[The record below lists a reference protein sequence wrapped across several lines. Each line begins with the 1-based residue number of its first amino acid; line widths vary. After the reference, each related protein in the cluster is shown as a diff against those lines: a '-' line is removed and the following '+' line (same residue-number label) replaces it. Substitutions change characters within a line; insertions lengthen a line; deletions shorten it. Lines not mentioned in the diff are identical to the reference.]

1 MSDTKS
7 TETNQPAQTKSK
19 LGFLNIVS
27 DIGQILLIL
36 ALVLVSIA
44 GFGARIPFLAQ
55 QGLQFYAVTSGSMEP
70 TIPTGALIKVGQYE
84 LDKLSEGDIITYT
97 APSDNANQP
106 NIVTHR
112 IDAVDKQEEIKLIGE
127 GEDQSEKKVV
137 TYQFTTKGDA
147 NNTVDQAQVNPGDIL
162 GKYQWHVPLIG
173 YVSAFS
179 QTSTGFIT
187 LVIIP
192 AIILIVWE
200 VTSLVMHFKQKS
212 LADSQAEIDQLKKQ
226 LKEKESES

>member
-1 MSDTKS
+1 MS
-7 TETNQPAQTKSK
+7 KSK
-19 LGFLNIVS
+19 NQDSEKQNQHFRFFNLIS
-27 DIGQILLIL
+27 DVGQVLLIL
-36 ALVLVSIA
+36 ILLAVSIA
-44 GFGARIPFLAQ
+44 GFGARIPVLAK

-70 TIPTGALIKVGQYE
+70 TIPTGALIKVGPYE
-84 LDKLSEGDIITYT
+84 LDKLAQGDIITYT
-97 APSDNANQP
+97 APADNSDQP
-106 NIVTHR
+106 NLVTHR
-112 IDAVDKQEEIKLIGE
+112 IEAVDKQEEIKLIGE
-127 GEDQSEKKVV
+127 EEDQSEKKVV

-162 GKYQWHVPLIG
+162 GKYQWHVPFIG

-200 VTSLVMHFKQKS
+200 VTSLVMHFRQKS

-226 LKEKESES
+226 LKEKEAES